1 MWELKENVY
10 PRAPAPEEEKG
21 LLTQPFLFIDI
32 LQNAS
37 YVSIKT
43 NQLIDSLSLT
53 NKDNGYVISIKSDD
67 AKEPINFIALN
78 KANFI
83 TKRMLKGSSK
93 AFSFEVCDTNSKTK
107 IEFKKK
113 RDSCFC
119 CSRRKMFVTID
130 GKQIGYVVYI
140 SSFFYDEFYLYQ
152 NECVVDK
159 KEFKYYIK
167 ISKYQWSYLMRNT
180 ILCNNIDLSIP
191 IMNKDNKNVGLINK
205 MNPNKIS
212 KLFKGWSNVDY
223 FNLSLPKEANVNDKL
238 VILGASLMIDNLFIE
253 DIYSFIE

>member
-78 KANFI
+78 HGKHGIAASETEETYLEKCVKQQQKQYNAC
-83 TKRMLKGSSK
+83 GYG
-93 AFSFEVCDTNSKTK
+93 N
-107 IEFKKK
+107 
-113 RDSCFC
+113 
-119 CSRRKMFVTID
+119 CSICSQR
-130 GKQIGYVVYI
+130 
-140 SSFFYDEFYLYQ
+140 
-152 NECVVDK
+152 
-159 KEFKYYIK
+159 
-167 ISKYQWSYLMRNT
+167 
-180 ILCNNIDLSIP
+180 
-191 IMNKDNKNVGLINK
+191 
-205 MNPNKIS
+205 
-212 KLFKGWSNVDY
+212 
-223 FNLSLPKEANVNDKL
+223 
-238 VILGASLMIDNLFIE
+238 
-253 DIYSFIE
+253 